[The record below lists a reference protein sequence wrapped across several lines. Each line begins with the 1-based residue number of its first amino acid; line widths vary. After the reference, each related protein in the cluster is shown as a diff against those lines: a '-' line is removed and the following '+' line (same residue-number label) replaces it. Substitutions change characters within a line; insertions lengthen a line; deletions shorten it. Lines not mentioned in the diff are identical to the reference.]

1 MVLGRERKNYPES
14 STRSS
19 RKGLKVNYNP
29 LSDIVYMFCNPF
41 GTKIKISISGRSTV
55 TALK

>member
-1 MVLGRERKNYPES
+1 MVWGRERKIDPAS

-41 GTKIKISISGRSTV
+41 GTKIKICGGSTV
-55 TALK
+55 TALM